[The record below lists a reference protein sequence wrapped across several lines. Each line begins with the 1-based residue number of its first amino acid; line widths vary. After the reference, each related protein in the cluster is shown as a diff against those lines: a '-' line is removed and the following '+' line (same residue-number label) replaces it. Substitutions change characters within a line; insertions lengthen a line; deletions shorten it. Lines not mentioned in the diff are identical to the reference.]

1 MFLQYVKP
9 IQKIEKKK
17 NKRKGFG
24 LPVTKNQLLNSVG
37 HIEVQREM
45 SHTPPSLDVIEKKR
59 RTS

>member
-9 IQKIEKKK
+9 IQKKE
-17 NKRKGFG
+17 RKGFG

-45 SHTPPSLDVIEKKR
+45 SHTPPSK
-59 RTS
+59 S